1 MASTVLRLGLWT
13 LILSLG
19 LFVLET
25 SFPTLPL
32 AEIISFDLVQ
42 NILVLSVVLIA
53 AGIALRMFTK
63 TAGKVLQKSN
73 RCRVCDTVIPAGQIY
88 CRPHLRGMLE
98 REDRRT
104 HNTRIR

>member
-1 MASTVLRLGLWT
+1 MSTTILRLGLWT
-13 LILSLG
+13 LILSLA
-19 LFVLET
+19 LYVIDT
-25 SFPTLPL
+25 SFSTSPI
-32 AEIISFDLVQ
+32 AELVSINLVQ
-42 NILVLSVVLIA
+42 DILILSAVLIV
-53 AGIALRMFTK
+53 AGIVLNMFNK

-73 RCRVCDTVIPAGQIY
+73 HCRLCNTVIPAGQIY